1 MRKLSVISVLL
12 ILALLCTLVGCNN
25 QTGTDGTT
33 NAPSSPTGTTAP
45 NGTTTPDGT
54 TVPDGTTAPDGTTV
68 PGETTVP
75 GGTTAPEG
83 TTEPSGAAPV
93 ETMII
98 HAYVPESWGT
108 PRLWAWEQES
118 QQNLYDAWPGQTM
131 TKNGDHYTIE
141 IPLWVNA
148 VIVNGKDGTVQTADL
163 PIEMAREIWIVAFDT
178 SSKVYYQQ
186 PTAAELTPPAVQSV
200 TVYASVPTD
209 WGTPNCWAWLSSPT
223 QNAFAA
229 WPGEAMSMADGYY
242 AITVPS
248 WVNYVIIN
256 GNGGSYQT
264 ADLPVETGRD
274 VWVVVT
280 VDNAQVVYSRGEA
293 DVLTGKG

>member
-1 MRKLSVISVLL
+1 MMRKLSVISLLL
-12 ILALLCTLVGCNN
+12 ILALLCTLVGCSN
-25 QTGTDGTT
+25 QTGTGGTT
-33 NAPSSPTGTTAP
+33 NAPSSPTGTNAP
-45 NGTTTPDGT
+45 NGTTAPGGT
-54 TVPDGTTAPDGTTV
+54 TEPGGTTV

-75 GGTTAPEG
+75 GGTTAPDG
-83 TTEPSGAAPV
+83 ATEPSGTEPTPV

-118 QQNLYDAWPGQTM
+118 QQNLYDTWPGQTM

-186 PTAAELTPPAVQSV
+186 PTAAELTPPVAQNI
-200 TVYASVPTD
+200 TVYASVPAD
-209 WGTPNCWAWLSSPT
+209 WGTPNCWAWLSSPM
-223 QNAFAA
+223 QNAFSA

-242 AITVPS
+242 AINVPS

-264 ADLPVETGRD
+264 ADLPVEAGRD
-274 VWVVVT
+274 LWVVVT

-293 DVLTGKG
+293 DALTGKG

>member
-1 MRKLSVISVLL
+1 MRKLSVVSVLL
-12 ILALLCTLVGCNN
+12 ILALLCTLVGCNTQN
-25 QTGTDGTT
+25 GTGDTSNNT
-33 NAPSSPTGTTAP
+33 PSSPVGTTAP
-45 NGTTTPDGT
+45 NGTTAPGGATE
-54 TVPDGTTAPDGTTV
+54 PDGTTV

-75 GGTTAPEG
+75 GGTTAPDG
-83 TTEPSGAAPV
+83 ATEPSGTEPAPV
-93 ETMII
+93 ETMIV

-118 QQNLYDAWPGQTM
+118 QQNLYDTWPGQTM

-148 VIVNGKDGTVQTADL
+148 VIVNGKEGTVQTADL
-163 PIEMAREIWIVAFDT
+163 PIEIAREIWIVAFDT

-186 PTAAELTPPAVQSV
+186 PTAAELTPPVAQYV
-200 TVYASVPTD
+200 TVYASVPAD
-209 WGTPNCWAWLSSPT
+209 WGTPNCWAWLSAPM
-223 QNAFAA
+223 QNAFGA
-229 WPGEAMSMADGYY
+229 WPGEAMAMADGYY
-242 AITVPS
+242 AISVPS

-274 VWVVVT
+274 LWVVVT
-280 VDNAQVVYSRGEA
+280 VDNAQVVYSRSEA
-293 DVLTGKG
+293 DALTGKG

>member
-200 TVYASVPTD
+200 TVYASVPAD
-209 WGTPNCWAWLSSPT
+209 WGTPNCWAWLSSPM

-280 VDNAQVVYSRGEA
+280 VDNAQVVYSRSEA
-293 DVLTGKG
+293 DALTAKG